1 MKKKVKPLFY
11 YCVIILAFFGCT
23 DMDDNLKIIDEVI
36 IAPENIITKD
46 SELFQ
51 LISIVSTLKDT
62 LVNETVCVD
71 FKYPMNLTIYD
82 KEYAAIGTRFLLN
95 DKQLSLLLEKMTDE
109 QSLSISYPITTTLK
123 DGTIFSI
130 NSNAELK
137 LAIDSCSKE
146 DIISTCNSSFCN
158 ANPSQQTPFVWKVQ
172 YVENGSN
179 KYVSGFFV
187 TNPDTTLTFNF
198 NGIKYPGN
206 WEIIFVNNELHI
218 NIKLEGDSSV
228 AKYWNFDRKI
238 ILTLDS
244 IKIFDPTQNVVLKKA
259 YQSIEEYSIGDKGP
273 SDGIV
278 FYDKGSYSDGW
289 RYMEVSLVDLGSF
302 EWGCATSA
310 VANSRNNNIGKG
322 LYNTAAIVNF
332 HDDLVNY
339 YKNPTV
345 CNALSNG
352 TVSAKEAI
360 LYTTENSSD
369 WFLPSIAEL
378 QLIYDNLFINGK
390 GNLTNS
396 TYWSSSE
403 IDAISVYSINFKTG
417 ERITV
422 LKSPNTTGIKTRAVR
437 YF

>member
-1 MKKKVKPLFY
+1 MKNKVKPLLY

-23 DMDDNLKIIDEVI
+23 DMDDNLIVIDEVVTK
-36 IAPENIITKD
+36 PENIIAKD

-51 LISIVSTLKDT
+51 LISIVSTLNNT
-62 LVNETVCVD
+62 IVTEAVCVD

-130 NSNAELK
+130 NTNAELK

-146 DIISTCNSSFCN
+146 DIINSCNSSFCN
-158 ANPSQQTPFVWKVQ
+158 ANPSQQTPFVWNVQ
-172 YVENGSN
+172 YVEDGSN
-179 KYVSGFFV
+179 KYISGFFV

-198 NGIKYPGN
+198 NGIKYLGN

-218 NIKLEGDSSV
+218 NIKLEGDSPV

-244 IKIFDPTQNVVLKKA
+244 IKIFDSTQNIVLKKA
-259 YQSIEEYSIGDKGP
+259 YQTIEEYNIGDKGP
-273 SDGIV
+273 SGGIV
-278 FYDKGSYSDGW
+278 FYDKGFYSNGW
-289 RYMEVSLVDLGSF
+289 RYMEMSLNDLGAF
-302 EWGCATSA
+302 EWGCATSP
-310 VANSRNNNIGKG
+310 VADSRNNNIGKG

-360 LYTTENSSD
+360 LYTTEISSD
-369 WFLPSIAEL
+369 WFLPSLAEL
-378 QLIYDNLFINGK
+378 QLIYDNLFRVGK
-390 GNLTNS
+390 GNLTGS
-396 TYWSSSE
+396 IYWSSSE
-403 IDAISVYSINFKTG
+403 IDAVSVNSLNFKTG
-417 ERITV
+417 ETISV
-422 LKSPNTTGIKTRAVR
+422 LKGPNTTGIKTRAVR